1 MLFFHVLL
9 HRFVPCSTIYYL
21 LYILFLINKYFSSSL
36 PPSRRLFE
44 ERLLPFFPSL
54 YNKSSISIIV
64 SRNYLRET
72 RSVQESIDHSSFFS
86 YSLSH
91 RKTAAMRTTTILLL
105 LSTSFLVSGS
115 PIAQFDDLWIIENP
129 KPVFSQ
135 QMSPFDA
142 PLNTNIPTVPISP
155 TNNQPN
161 LSSPNIPISPNNN
174 QPNLPSPSIP
184 IAPFTCNP
192 QFPQHVPGTSIV
204 TGLEQ
209 ACCSDTNCVWY
220 DPANIFCSAV
230 GNFRCCE
237 DVYHGAGQACTT
249 TTVPAQRTYEPVEPE
264 SGLIPDVSPIESPQ
278 MSD

>member
-1 MLFFHVLL
+1 MRMLLFHVLL
-9 HRFVPCSTIYYL
+9 HRFVL
-21 LYILFLINKYFSSSL
+21 MNKYFSSSL
-36 PPSRRLFE
+36 PPSRRLFK

-72 RSVQESIDHSSFFS
+72 RSVQESIHHSSFFSS

-91 RKTAAMRTTTILLL
+91 RKTAAMRTTSILLL
-105 LSTSFLVSGS
+105 PSTSFLVSGF
-115 PIAQFDDLWIIENP
+115 PIAQFDDLWIIENL
-129 KPVFSQ
+129 KPVFSHQ
-135 QMSPFDA
+135 ISPFDA
-142 PLNTNIPTVPISP
+142 PLNTNIPTV
-155 TNNQPN
+155 
-161 LSSPNIPISPNNN
+161 PISPNNN

-184 IAPFTCNP
+184 IAPFTCSP

-220 DPANIFCSAV
+220 DPANNLCSAV
-230 GNFRCCE
+230 PNFRCCE

-249 TTVPAQRTYEPVEPE
+249 TTVPVQRTYEPVGPE